1 MEIIFHGNQQ
11 WDTIQENLCRIIALL
26 HEQYHINQAKEIHLS
41 LTLMDDQGFE
51 IDLVDSETQNPYR
64 VMEVFSNQQEYLRI
78 KQGPALSLVVDNTK
92 PKP

>member
-11 WDTIQENLCRIIALL
+11 WDAIQENINRIIQWL
-26 HEQYHINQAKEIHLS
+26 HEKYQINQAKEIHLS

-51 IDLVDSETQNPYR
+51 IELVDSDTNASYR
-64 VMEVFSNQQEYLRI
+64 IMEVYANQQEYLRI

-92 PKP
+92 PKT